1 MLIGG
6 FIIFV
11 AFVFIELRVKAP
23 MFQMNLFRIRAFSAG
38 NAAGFLASVAR
49 GGLMFMIT
57 IWMQAIWLPLHGYDY
72 KDTPLWAGIFGI
84 PMSAGLLLGGPIS
97 GRLSDRYGARYFAT
111 SGMLLAAL
119 TLGLMLLLPANFS
132 YPWFAILIFM
142 NGLSMGLFMSPNM
155 AAIMNSLPEKY
166 RGAGSGMR
174 GTLQNT
180 GTPLSMGILFTL
192 MMAGMVASVPAAMY
206 SGLTQ
211 NGVSQEVAT
220 KIANAPPTGYLFA
233 ALLGYNPL
241 ASMIPSKV
249 LQSLP
254 DQGAA
259 ITSKTFFPQIISG
272 PFHHGLHIVLI
283 FSIVMCLIAAGASW
297 LRGGKYV
304 YREKGEAEGE
314 GQDAPPTT

>member
-1 MLIGG
+1 
-6 FIIFV
+6 
-11 AFVFIELRVKAP
+11 
-23 MFQMNLFRIRAFSAG
+23 
-38 NAAGFLASVAR
+38 
-49 GGLMFMIT
+49 
-57 IWMQAIWLPLHGYDY
+57 
-72 KDTPLWAGIFGI
+72 
-84 PMSAGLLLGGPIS
+84 
-97 GRLSDRYGARYFAT
+97 
-111 SGMLLAAL
+111 
-119 TLGLMLLLPANFS
+119 
-132 YPWFAILIFM
+132 
-142 NGLSMGLFMSPNM
+142 M

-220 KIANAPPTGYLFA
+220 KIASAPPTGYLFA

-241 ASMIPSKV
+241 ASIIPSSV
-249 LQSLP
+249 LQGLP

-297 LRGGKYV
+297 LRGGRYV

-314 GQDAPPTT
+314 GQDAPPTSTK